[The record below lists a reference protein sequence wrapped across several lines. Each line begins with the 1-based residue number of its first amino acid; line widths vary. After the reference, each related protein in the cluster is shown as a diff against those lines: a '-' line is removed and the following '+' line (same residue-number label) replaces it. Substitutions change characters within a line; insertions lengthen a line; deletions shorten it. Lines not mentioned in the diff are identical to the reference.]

1 MGKQSF
7 MKLPS
12 STNAVESYN
21 RISKQQ
27 KPDILKVAMMYTY
40 RQDMAA
46 ALENLAIS
54 KKVSTTY
61 VGMTP
66 KSRQKVAVR
75 QAKARRKRL
84 LRSEEDDGP
93 PDKRRHIERMCSHVS
108 QYDIDILL
116 KGVGGVVILL

>member
-1 MGKQSF
+1 MSFVEKQLACF
-7 MKLPS
+7 AS
-12 STNAVESYN
+12 SATACTANHVTLFATN
-21 RISKQQ
+21 
-27 KPDILKVAMMYTY
+27 ILREKVTNKSHWRTVKKTNHY
-40 RQDMAA
+40 
-46 ALENLAIS
+46 L

-66 KSRQKVAVR
+66 KSRQRVAVR

-93 PDKRRHIERMCSHVS
+93 PDKRRHIERMSSHVS